1 MASHEAGIEPYRQV
15 ARSYS
20 NEEEAPVKRI
30 VVLVAGLCLAGCQPK
45 EPELAGAP
53 PAETAPAP
61 TTGEPPPL
69 VVGIPAKFQGKWDE
83 SAAAC
88 ATASI
93 MTLTISGNELRFHE
107 SIGEITS
114 VTPEGENAVKVAGP
128 FEGEGEKWEGE
139 MRLELSAD
147 GNTLTTTNGDSVTP
161 RVRCS

>member
-1 MASHEAGIEPYRQV
+1 M
-15 ARSYS
+15 
-20 NEEEAPVKRI
+20 KWI
-30 VVLVAGLCLAGCQPK
+30 VVLIAGLGLAACQPK
-45 EPELAGAP
+45 EPEPELAGAP
-53 PAETAPAP
+53 PQEAALAP
-61 TTGEPPPL
+61 TPTEPPPL
-69 VVGIPAKFQGKWDE
+69 VTGIPAKFQGKWDE

-93 MTLTISGNELRFHE
+93 LTLTISGNELRFHE

-114 VTPEGENAVKVAGP
+114 VTPEGDNAVKVEGP

-147 GNTLTTTNGDSVTP
+147 GTTLTTTNGGTATP

>member
-1 MASHEAGIEPYRQV
+1 M
-15 ARSYS
+15 
-20 NEEEAPVKRI
+20 KRI
-30 VVLVAGLCLAGCQPK
+30 VVLIAGLGLAACQPR

-53 PAETAPAP
+53 PAEPAVTPAP
-61 TTGEPPPL
+61 VEPPPL
-69 VVGIPAKFQGKWDE
+69 VVGIPVKFQGKWDA
-83 SAAAC
+83 SAADC

-93 MTLTISGNELRFHE
+93 MTLTISSNELRFHE
-107 SIGEITS
+107 SIGEITR

-128 FEGEGEKWEGE
+128 FEGEGETWDGE

>member
-1 MASHEAGIEPYRQV
+1 M
-15 ARSYS
+15 
-20 NEEEAPVKRI
+20 KRI
-30 VVLVAGLCLAGCQPK
+30 VVLIAGLGLAACQPK

-53 PAETAPAP
+53 PQEAAPAAP
-61 TTGEPPPL
+61 AEPPPL
-69 VVGIPAKFQGKWDE
+69 AMGIPAKFQGKWDE

-93 MTLTISGNELRFHE
+93 MTLTIAGNELRFHE

-114 VTPEGENAVKVAGP
+114 VTPEGDNAVKVAGP

-147 GNTLTTTNGDSVTP
+147 GTTLTTTNGGTATP

>member
-1 MASHEAGIEPYRQV
+1 M
-15 ARSYS
+15 
-20 NEEEAPVKRI
+20 KRI
-30 VVLVAGLCLAGCQPK
+30 AVLMAGLGLAACQPK

-53 PAETAPAP
+53 PQEAAPAP
-61 TTGEPPPL
+61 APVEPQPL
-69 VVGIPAKFQGKWDE
+69 AVGIPAKFQGKWDE
-83 SAAAC
+83 STAAC

-139 MRLELSAD
+139 MRLELSED
-147 GNTLTTTNGDSVTP
+147 GTTLTTTNGGRVTP

>member
-1 MASHEAGIEPYRQV
+1 MRF
-15 ARSYS
+15 
-20 NEEEAPVKRI
+20 
-30 VVLVAGLCLAGCQPK
+30 VVLIAGLGLAACQPK
-45 EPELAGAP
+45 APELAGAP
-53 PAETAPAP
+53 PVEEAAVAP
-61 TTGEPPPL
+61 TPAEPPP
-69 VVGIPAKFQGKWDE
+69 VAVGIPAKFHGKWDE

-114 VTPEGENAVKVAGP
+114 VTPEGDNAVKVAGP

-147 GNTLTTTNGDSVTP
+147 GTTLTATNNGTATP

>member
-1 MASHEAGIEPYRQV
+1 M
-15 ARSYS
+15 
-20 NEEEAPVKRI
+20 KTF
-30 VVLVAGLCLAGCQPK
+30 VVVVIAGLGLAACQPK

-53 PAETAPAP
+53 PAEPTANPAPAP
-61 TTGEPPPL
+61 VEPPPL

-83 SAAAC
+83 SVAAC

-114 VTPEGENAVKVAGP
+114 VTPEGENVVKVAGP

-147 GNTLTTTNGDSVTP
+147 GTTLTTTNNGTATP